1 MFARDYHLL
10 NEIYNVKINEMNVG
24 PKGDNEGVTPSP
36 SKITRIELPPKRT
49 CGEQE
54 EHCHAAVKGCEC
66 NKCPEC
72 VGNQAPSEDCE
83 GHDPASYDSNGTMSR
98 QLLFRI
104 FKLSAMLHDI
114 LNGKDNVEAWVL
126 SKITNAHDQLE
137 SVFGYEDYEAAK
149 NPAHGM
155 CGDAGGGNLEENNEE
170 DLYAAISKG
179 GDRLLSQISKVLK
192 KESVENLEKI
202 LLETIIILENK
213 HKKLN

>member
-1 MFARDYHLL
+1 MFDKDFNLL
-10 NEIYNVKINEMNVG
+10 NEIYLHKVNEMNIG
-24 PKGDNEGVTPSP
+24 PKGDNEGVIPSP
-36 SKITRIELPPKRT
+36 DKVVKVGMPPKRP

-54 EHCHAAVKGCEC
+54 EHCLSASKGCKC

-72 VGNQAPSEDCE
+72 QANQAPSEDCE

-155 CGDAGGGNLEENNEE
+155 CGDVGGGNLEENNEE
-170 DLYAAISKG
+170 DLFAAISKG
-179 GDRLLSQISKVLK
+179 GDKLVSQISKVLK
-192 KESVENLEKI
+192 RESVENLEKI

-213 HKKLN
+213 NKKLT